1 MAGVGLGIGALL
13 GVLLLHDSLF
23 SSRGPVEVPYPA
35 GEVERVRLVGAV
47 DVYVDG
53 EPRPGASIF
62 GAIGLLVLATASLVT
77 FVALRFAG
85 ARRHLRLFWLI
96 AAAGLAVAG
105 ADELLAIHETI
116 GHNLRFLADVPG
128 VKRPDDLLLLLYLPG
143 ALAFAWWFREVL
155 REHRLT
161 LGCMVAAIVCFALSA
176 AGDLASS
183 RAEEWFELLAGLFIA
198 TGLLALMHRHLKT
211 NLQIRVGVVGPSVR
225 PAPLAGE
232 RAREPAL
239 DR

>member
-1 MAGVGLGIGALL
+1 LAGVGVGIGALL

-35 GEVERVRLVGAV
+35 GDVERVRLLGAV

-53 EPRPGASIF
+53 EPRPGASVF
-62 GAIGLLVLATASLVT
+62 GAIALLLLATASLMT

-85 ARRHLRLFWLI
+85 ARRHLRRFWLI

-116 GHNLRFLADVPG
+116 GHNVRFLADLPG
-128 VKRPDDLLLLLYLPG
+128 VKRPDDLVLLLYLPG
-143 ALAFAWWFREVL
+143 ALAFAWWFRDVL
-155 REHRLT
+155 SEHRLT
-161 LGCMVAAIVCFALSA
+161 LACIAGAIACFALSV
-176 AGDLASS
+176 AGDLASL
-183 RAEEWFELLAGLFIA
+183 RVEEWFELLAGLFIA
-198 TGLLALMHRHLKT
+198 TALVDLMHRHLKA
-211 NLQIRVGVVGPSVR
+211 NLQIRVGVAGPAAR
-225 PAPLAGE
+225 PAALPLE
-232 RAREPAL
+232 REREPAL